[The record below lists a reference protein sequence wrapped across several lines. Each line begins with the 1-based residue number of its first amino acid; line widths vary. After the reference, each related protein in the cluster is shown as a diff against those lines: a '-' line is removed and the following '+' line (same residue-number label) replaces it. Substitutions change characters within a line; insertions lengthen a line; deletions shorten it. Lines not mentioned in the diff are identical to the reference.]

1 MKVTARDFI
10 QIWQGFMEDLEKNSQ
25 EKLEQAY
32 VSNADWS
39 KLLLGEK
46 KPESKNT
53 PLADYIRRNQYRAA
67 RYHKEYKGIDLVFV
81 LQDNFS
87 QIFALSTGN
96 SKQEDLVDKRAFVPK
111 FIDMLVEHETDINK
125 CYEEMLRL
133 VNHKARL
140 KVLITYDWET
150 TEQDS
155 YSYMKNTIG
164 ENFHKIIQQAN
175 ELFPENPETEY
186 LLVIGYKTDEGKIA
200 WNFYIYQ
207 IRANVFYTKYQ
218 PI

>member
-53 PLADYIRRNQYRAA
+53 PLADYIRRNQYRSA

-150 TEQDS
+150 TEQDT